1 MSSGCVLRKI
11 NQLFTCEK
19 RCDSVEARKA
29 LLEEFASKVYRAEV
43 VYVGSDGNI
52 ASEERYNMSFIL
64 SGNQKDHTLNTIYG
78 SALHQNEGDGLKQLV
93 WTGTYLAKKGGY
105 KMRVSGDNIE
115 KDFYVYCG
123 GNDKIN
129 FLIKKT
135 VPEDL
140 PVSRSKGAEWYAVGS
155 MRGESNCEFCQNKCS
170 ECNSG
175 IYGDGRSCNEEF
187 SNCLRVYKVSGPC
200 FSMCSGGEI
209 LG

>member
-1 MSSGCVLRKI
+1 MTSGCVLRKI

-19 RCDSVEARKA
+19 NCNSVEARKA
-29 LLEEFASKVYRAEV
+29 LLEDFNSKVYRAEV

-52 ASEERYNMSFIL
+52 ASEERYNISFKL
-64 SGNQKDHTLNTIYG
+64 SDNQKDHTLNIIYG
-78 SALHQNEGDGLKQLV
+78 SALHQKEGDGLKQLV

-140 PVSRSKGAEWYAVGS
+140 TVSSSKGGVWSAVGS

-170 ECNSG
+170 DCNLG
-175 IYGDGRSCNEEF
+175 ISGDGRRCNEEF
-187 SNCLRVYKVSGPC
+187 SNCLRVNNVSGPC
-200 FSMCSGGEI
+200 VSMCGGGI
-209 LG
+209 VI